1 MVYLSNYKLLI
12 EKGKFADMNKIP
24 SDSEITSALSK
35 NNYKSCKSL
44 ILKPVTFSITLC
56 GIIKRSDRVNILN
69 KLQLA
74 WQSDFTNG
82 GGVGNNKVDIYYSS
96 DEEYYSETV

>member
-1 MVYLSNYKLLI
+1 M
-12 EKGKFADMNKIP
+12 D
-24 SDSEITSALSK
+24 
-35 NNYKSCKSL
+35 
-44 ILKPVTFSITLC
+44 
-56 GIIKRSDRVNILN
+56 ILN

-96 DEEYYSETV
+96 EEEYFSDTV